1 MRVTYEV
8 HIEKSSNNFG
18 NSSIWLL
25 QNEDCGKNANGI
37 RPFPTIYNDLQDH
50 STISNLFTAIHRT
63 VAQQL
68 VIRPTVGLLT
78 ADDNYRDCL

>member
-50 STISNLFTAIHRT
+50 STISTFSLQFIG
-63 VAQQL
+63 QL
-68 VIRPTVGLLT
+68 RNSWSLGLLLV
-78 ADDNYRDCL
+78 C